1 MAELSDATLGAAAGI
16 TVSVCWTFTS
26 LFFSAASRRVGP
38 LAVNTYRI
46 LLAVLLLA
54 VTHRAL
60 AGAWIP
66 PSSAT
71 QALFLAGSGLIG
83 LTIGDGA
90 LLSAYV
96 QIGPRLASLI
106 MTTAP
111 LMAAIFGWLAIGE
124 RLSVAA
130 WAGVLLTVGGVA
142 WVVSERAAVPSRAQ
156 GVSRARGVALA
167 LVAAACQ
174 AAGLVLSKQ
183 GMGYGWLP
191 PEQRL
196 APQAATLLR
205 MAFACAGVLPLVVW
219 HWLRS
224 GARFRPD
231 ARAPTAGEWRSGL
244 ALASLGAVGGPYLGV
259 WLSLEATARVSVGVA
274 QTLCSLPPI
283 FILPFSAWLHRERIG
298 VRAILGAVLAVGG
311 VAVLVLAG

>member
-1 MAELSDATLGAAAGI
+1 MGEISDATLGAAAGI

-38 LAVNTYRI
+38 LAVNAYRIVLAVI
-46 LLAVLLLA
+46 LLAC
-54 VTHRAL
+54 THRAL

-66 PSSAT
+66 PAGAK

-96 QIGPRLASLI
+96 QIGPRVASLI

-111 LMAAIFGWLAIGE
+111 LMAAVFGWFALGE

-142 WVVSERAAVPSRAQ
+142 WVVGERSAATGLTKGA
-156 GVSRARGVALA
+156 SRARGVALA

-196 APQAATLLR
+196 TPQAATLLR
-205 MAFACAGVLPLVVW
+205 MAFACLGVLPLVAW
-219 HWLRS
+219 HRLRT
-224 GARFRPD
+224 GARCRPD
-231 ARAPTAGEWRSGL
+231 SRAPTGGEWRSGL

-298 VRAILGAVLAVGG
+298 ARAILGAVAAVAG
-311 VAVLVLAG
+311 VAVLVLTG